1 MLEIKFQNNLY
12 NFPMKIVRITDD
24 ASLQEI
30 FAFRRKIL
38 IDECGYLPKN
48 SGPLSDEFDPYSIN
62 YAAYDN
68 NMAIVGAVRLV
79 VDNPNGFPLERL
91 FPLNRHRQGKQL
103 TEACRFA
110 ISREYRSSRL
120 FLKLVAATYQCAL
133 QIGCTHIVLD
143 TYLNEEPLY
152 RRLGFQ
158 RISEP
163 YHDPVSKRNSLV
175 VAMMIK
181 VKEKSLY
188 LNSDKALQTV
198 FLSSQSEEIYHGKL
212 TKQRAV
218 LEKLPVY

>member
-1 MLEIKFQNNLY
+1 
-12 NFPMKIVRITDD
+12 MKIVRLTNDV
-24 ASLQEI
+24 ALEEVY
-30 FAFRRKIL
+30 FFRRKIL
-38 IDECGYLPKN
+38 IDECGYLPEN
-48 SGPLSDEFDPYSIN
+48 LGSLSDEFDRYSYN

-68 NMAIVGAVRLV
+68 DGTIAGAIRLV
-79 VDNPNGFPLERL
+79 VNNPLGFPLERL
-91 FPLNRHRQGKQL
+91 FPLTNFRRGKNL
-103 TEACRFA
+103 AEACRFA
-110 ISREYRSSRL
+110 IAKEYRSSRL

-133 QIGCTHIVLD
+133 QIGCTDIVLD

-163 YHDPVSKRNSLV
+163 YHDPVSKRNSPV

-198 FLSSQSEEIYHGKL
+198 FLSAQSEEIYHGKL